1 MTLDI
6 KSVECKPIR
15 QTYGHVERRIGEGKA
30 ATRYEE
36 ATYDLQPTVNFHY
49 KPTYNSKYELY
60 DKNKTAIKMNDWYD
74 LLDPRQFYY
83 SSYVMT
89 RAKQQEVAEQN
100 YVFIEKRNILD
111 SMPEQIKEQVL
122 KHVLPLRHYE
132 WGANLNNLQ
141 IVSEGYGAAMTS
153 AAMFHTEDRL
163 GNAQYITKNALL
175 ISQNETESLDN
186 SKELWLHDLSWQ
198 PLRKIMEDSFVL
210 EDWFEL
216 HIAQNMIMDSFI
228 HPLFFNLYVEE
239 KTEKGG
245 SAQAMMTEFLTVW
258 YEESSKWVD
267 KTIEITAKE
276 SEENCELLSSW
287 AKKYIPLMEDAIL
300 PLAANLVSNPEE
312 TVAKLKE
319 NLINRLNK
327 TGLKV

>member
-6 KSVECKPIR
+6 KSVDIKPIR
-15 QTYGHVERRIGEGKA
+15 QTFGHVERRIGEGKA

-36 ATYDLQPTVNFHY
+36 ATYDLQPTANFHY

-60 DKNKTAIKMNDWYD
+60 DKAKTAIKMKDWYT
-74 LLDPRQFYY
+74 LLDPRQFHY

-100 YVFIEKRNILD
+100 YVFIEKRNLL
-111 SMPEQIKEQVL
+111 SAMPQELKEQVL
-122 KHVLPLRHYE
+122 THILPLRHYE

-175 ISQNETESLDN
+175 ISQNETEALDN
-186 SKELWLHDLSWQ
+186 SKELWLNDASWQ

-216 HIAQNMIMDSFI
+216 HLAQNMIMDAFI
-228 HPLFFNLYVEE
+228 HPLFFNLYEE
-239 KTEKGG
+239 EITPKGG
-245 SAQAMMTEFLTVW
+245 SCQAMMTEFLTIW
-258 YEESSKWVD
+258 FEESSKWVD
-267 KTIEITAKE
+267 KTIEISAKE
-276 SEENCELLSSW
+276 SDGNCELLSSW
-287 AKKYIPLMEDAIL
+287 AIKYISLMEDAIL
-300 PLAANLVSNPEE
+300 PLATNLVSNPQEI
-312 TVAKLKE
+312 VAVLKE
-319 NLINRLNK
+319 NLITRLQK